1 MPTRPKTSQSSK
13 QPSQEAASKR
23 SRPSSHA
30 DSPDPIAMLKEDH
43 TKVKGLFDEFEA
55 ARTSRSKQRIAR
67 EALMEL
73 DIHAGIE
80 EEIFYPA
87 FNAESEAEETEEIVL
102 EAEEEHHVVHV
113 LIAELKEMMG
123 SDDPRFDAKF
133 TVLAENVRHH
143 IKEEETQM
151 LPKAKKLGKER
162 LMELGAAMQQ
172 RRTELKRQF
181 KDEMAP
187 SA

>member
-1 MPTRPKTSQSSK
+1 MPTRSKTSQPSK
-13 QPSQEAASKR
+13 QAASRR
-23 SRPSSHA
+23 SRPSAHA
-30 DSPDPIAMLKEDH
+30 DAPDPIAMLKEDH
-43 TKVKGLFDEFEA
+43 TKVKGLFDEFES
-55 ARTSRSKQRIAR
+55 ARTARSKQRIAR
-67 EALMEL
+67 DAIMEL
-73 DIHAGIE
+73 DVHAGIE

-87 FNAESEAEETEEIVL
+87 FQAESEAEETQEITL

-113 LIAELKEMMG
+113 LIAELKEMLG

-162 LMELGAAMQQ
+162 LMELGAEMQQ
-172 RRTELKRQF
+172 RREELRRQF
-181 KDEMAP
+181 KEEM
-187 SA
+187 SRT

>member
-1 MPTRPKTSQSSK
+1 
-13 QPSQEAASKR
+13 
-23 SRPSSHA
+23 
-30 DSPDPIAMLKEDH
+30 MLREDH

-73 DIHAGIE
+73 DVHAGIE

-87 FNAESEAEETEEIVL
+87 FNAESDAEETEEIVL

-113 LIAELKEMMG
+113 LITELKEMMG

-151 LPKAKKLGKER
+151 LPKARKLGKAR
-162 LMELGAAMQQ
+162 LAELGAQMMD
-172 RRTELKRQF
+172 RRQELQRQF
-181 KDEMAP
+181 KDEPAQT
-187 SA
+187 S

>member
-1 MPTRPKTSQSSK
+1 MPTRPKTSQPSK
-13 QPSQEAASKR
+13 QTASQR
-23 SRPSSHA
+23 PGRPSAHA
-30 DSPDPIAMLKEDH
+30 SAPDPIAMLREDH

-73 DIHAGIE
+73 DVHAGIE

-87 FNAESEAEETEEIVL
+87 FNAESDAEETEEIVL

-113 LIAELKEMMG
+113 LITELKEMMG

-151 LPKAKKLGKER
+151 LPKARKLGKAR
-162 LMELGAAMQQ
+162 LAELGAQMMD
-172 RRTELKRQF
+172 RRQELQRQF
-181 KDEMAP
+181 KDEPAQT
-187 SA
+187 S